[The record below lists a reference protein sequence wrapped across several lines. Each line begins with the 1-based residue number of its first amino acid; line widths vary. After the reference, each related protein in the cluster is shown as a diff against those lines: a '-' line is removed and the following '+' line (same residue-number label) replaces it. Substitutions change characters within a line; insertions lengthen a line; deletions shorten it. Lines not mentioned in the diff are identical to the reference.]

1 MVAQFPDVTAVI
13 YNYFVING
21 QKYPGQ
27 ITISGTS
34 GEEGTFAAAFID
46 TVKAIIAD
54 VDESTVVVYEPREVS
69 GGFSKSGGGGGGS
82 PAASTPSDPLPPASG
97 QICAIHNVAWT
108 QKNGKFGTF
117 ESCPE
122 KNTDGSW
129 CRWKPQ

>member
-1 MVAQFPDVTAVI
+1 MVAQFPEVTAVI

-69 GGFSKSGGGGGGS
+69 GGFKSSGGS
-82 PAASTPSDPLPPASG
+82 PAASDPPATLPPASG

-122 KNTDGSW
+122 KNADNSW